1 MKRLAQNLLL
11 VGLSVFL
18 AALLGEFVLRAVGFE
33 YPSLYRH
40 DRHTGAALR
49 PDARGWWREE
59 GEAYVSINSA
69 GMRDD
74 REIAREKLPGVF
86 RVVVLG
92 DSYAEALQVPV
103 ELTFWRRLE
112 GLLAGCDFAAGHPIE
127 VLNFGVSGYSTGQQ
141 LLALRHRV
149 AAFGP
154 DLVLLAFLSGNDVR
168 DNSREIAGSYPRPYF
183 SLAPD
188 GGLLFDDSYRAHW
201 IHRLKTSLLWRA
213 MVETGDHLRLMQL
226 LNKVKNVLGQPLSA
240 PEAQQIAGD
249 IGLDNRVY
257 LSQPAPDW
265 ERAWQ
270 LTERLVAQVR
280 SESEALGGRFLL
292 VTLSNPGQV
301 PVDPQQMRDH
311 AARLG
316 EADLFFPERRMRA
329 FAKREGIEAVL
340 LAEPFAAHAAA
351 TGEYLHGFANTQ
363 LGGGHWNERGHALAA
378 RLIAE
383 RLCAQR

>member
-11 VGLSVFL
+11 LGLSVFL

-40 DRHTGAALR
+40 DRYTGAALR

-74 REIAREKLPGVF
+74 REIAREKPPGVF
-86 RVVVLG
+86 RVAVLG

-103 ELTFWRRLE
+103 EHTFWRLLE
-112 GLLAGCDFAAGHPIE
+112 GRLTGCDYAAGRRIE

-141 LLALRHRV
+141 LLALRHRA

-168 DNSREIAGSYPRPYF
+168 DNSREIAGSFPRPYF
-183 SLAPD
+183 DIAPD
-188 GGLLFDDSYRAHW
+188 GGLTLDASFGDHW
-201 IHRLKTSLLWRA
+201 VSRLKASPVWAL
-213 MVETGDHLRLMQL
+213 GDYLRLMQL

-240 PEAQQIAGD
+240 PEARQVAGD
-249 IGLDNRVY
+249 IGLDDRVY
-257 LSQPAPDW
+257 LSHPAPEW

-270 LTERLVAQVR
+270 LTERLIGQVR
-280 SESEALGGRFLL
+280 TESEALGARFVL

-301 PVDPQQMRDH
+301 PVDPQQMREH

-329 FAKREGIEAVL
+329 FAEREGIEAVL
-340 LAEPFAAHAAA
+340 LAGPLAAHAAA
-351 TGEYLHGFANTQ
+351 NGEHLHGFANTQ

-378 RLIAE
+378 ELITE
-383 RLCAQR
+383 RLCAPR